1 MGIIKDAYTKVVLK
15 PLADYLGDLAKA
27 DGNASN
33 SGMQAV
39 IRDRLPFSNPYPTGR
54 SKPGS
59 GNGIDFA
66 TLRRFSVQYDVAR
79 AAINRRKRQLN
90 ALEWDIVNAEADD
103 QADNSAIIKYQTRI
117 TFKTNGGI
125 STSGSK
131 QKFSFQLLGLSSDV
145 SIYFDAD
152 VSNYWCTHFSD
163 GNLIDSHYT
172 TSVLVDDSDFYLKIV
187 VNQTSTYFYI
197 NNVLVRTE
205 THGSSDLSKGTVY
218 ENAFTINITN
228 TKLDNGSTIG
238 FECDAVKLEQTLSVD
253 RQFT

>member
-1 MGIIKDAYTKVVLK
+1 MTNTLSAYKARGAAKTISDVNNGVVIFDDFLSRNTLFTLLGTNPTTDVVYGNNVALGRGLYYAGSIGCSLSSTSDYFAIRVGSLEY
-15 PLADYLGDLAKA
+15 PLSYT
-27 DGNASN
+27 NSN
-33 SGMQAV
+33 
-39 IRDRLPFSNPYPTGR
+39 L
-54 SKPGS
+54 
-59 GNGIDFA
+59 
-66 TLRRFSVQYDVAR
+66 
-79 AAINRRKRQLN
+79 
-90 ALEWDIVNAEADD
+90 
-103 QADNSAIIKYQTRI
+103 IKYQTRI

-152 VSNYWCTHFSD
+152 VSNYWCTHFAD

-218 ENAFTINITN
+218 NNAFTINITN